1 MQASA
6 KRSLKMDLIS
16 QIFGS
21 KALKTLKKW
30 KLLSLILGTIDI
42 LAITLAFQISYTL
55 NYDNFPSL
63 FINDTRLLS
72 LYLGIMPFW
81 LMLMYFI
88 SLTEIPRTKRYRVLF
103 FEYLQSAIAIVV
115 LLLILYFVFKMT
127 WISRLFLIEFSFL
140 GFMFLFFTRIVEY
153 KVFKKIRT
161 KGYNYIN
168 IALIADESSIEFVE
182 LLEDNKEWGY
192 RIVALISDTRY
203 YRRKFAKSIIIIPG
217 KFVEVI
223 NDLME
228 GDIIDEVLYLKKR
241 IIPSEV
247 RNIVRSCEDLG
258 VTFRLRHEE
267 NKPNLSNAVNT
278 KIGNEKFLTFI
289 NIPHTL
295 YALAVK
301 NFLDVSFSLFMLIM
315 LSPFLL
321 LIAIIIKLTSKG
333 PIIYKQPRVGLRGRM
348 FNLYKFRTMVINADE
363 IRKSLE
369 SENEADGPVFKIKD
383 DPRVTKI
390 GGFLR
395 KTGLDELPQ
404 LVNILKGEMS
414 LIGPRPPIKEETLQY
429 KRWQLRR
436 LSVKPGLSCFWQ
448 IKPERNSIKFEK
460 WMELD
465 LAYID
470 NWSLRLDFMILLKTI
485 KTVFQRTGL

>member
-1 MQASA
+1 MYITSYLYNN
-6 KRSLKMDLIS
+6 RVFSS
-16 QIFGS
+16 
-21 KALKTLKKW
+21 LKKW
-30 KLLSLILGTIDI
+30 KLLVPILGLIDI
-42 LAITLAFQISYTL
+42 LAITFAYQVSYYSNYHNTHRLFL
-55 NYDNFPSL
+55 NDRRVL
-63 FINDTRLLS
+63 I
-72 LYLGIMPFW
+72 LYLGILPLW
-81 LMLMYFI
+81 LLLMYFI
-88 SLTEIPRTKRYRVLF
+88 NITEIPRTKRYKVLF
-103 FEYLQSAIAIVV
+103 IEYLQSALAIVSF
-115 LLLILYFVFKMT
+115 LLILYFVFKMS
-127 WISRLFLIEFSFL
+127 WISRLFLIEFSVF
-140 GFMFLFFTRIVEY
+140 GFVFLFLTRIIEY
-153 KVFKKIRT
+153 EVFKNIRT

-168 IALIADESSIEFVE
+168 IALIVDESSIEFVE
-182 LLEDNKEWGY
+182 LLEKNKEWGY
-192 RIVALISDTRY
+192 RIYALFTDSRY

-217 KFVEVI
+217 KFVDVI
-223 NDLME
+223 TDLMQ
-228 GDIIDEVLYLKKR
+228 GDIIDEVLYLKSN

-247 RNIVRSCEDLG
+247 RNIVTSCEELG
-258 VTFRLRHEE
+258 VTFRLRYEE
-267 NKPNLSNAVNT
+267 KIANITNAVNT

-289 NIPHTL
+289 NIPHKH

-301 NFLDVSFSLFMLIM
+301 KILDVIISLVMLIL
-315 LSPFLL
+315 LSPFLI
-321 LIAIIIKLTSKG
+321 LIGITIKVTSKG
-333 PIIYKQPRVGLRGRM
+333 PILYKQPRVGLRGRI
-348 FNLYKFRTMVINADE
+348 FNLYKFRTMIVNADE

-369 SENEADGPVFKIKD
+369 SVNEADGPVFKIKN
-383 DPRVTKI
+383 DPRVTRI

-404 LVNILKGEMS
+404 IINILKGEMS

-470 NWSLRLDFMILLKTI
+470 NWSLRLDFVIFLKTI